1 MYTFYQRG
9 HRGFGGV
16 VNSFPS
22 LLSAYWVLSA
32 YFLENKRMRLLT
44 RVYGIGTTILQG
56 AVFEQLGMKLY
67 TQENNTGSN

>member
-16 VNSFPS
+16 VNFFPS